1 MSSARLRTRSD
12 LSHATRIVI
21 KIGSSS
27 LTRDDG
33 LLNGEAIDSLVDVVA
48 NAHRAGVE
56 VVLVSSGAIAAGIE
70 PLGLNR
76 RPSDLATSQAAA
88 AVGQGLLIARY
99 SQAFARHNIN
109 VAQALF
115 TVDDIVRR
123 KSYRNAH
130 RTLTRLLQLGVV
142 PIVNENDT
150 VATHEI
156 RFGDNDRVAAFV
168 SHMVHADALFLLTD
182 VDSLY
187 DGPPSQP
194 GARRLPEVRRADD
207 LDGVLVTGHGSS
219 VGTGGMVTKVKAATI
234 AATSGITS
242 IVTKAELIGPALDGD
257 DVGTWF
263 APTGKRQS
271 VRLLWLRY
279 AARPRGQLILDD
291 GAVRAVVQHRKSLLA
306 AGVVE
311 VRGVFSSQQPVD
323 LVDGE
328 GNVIGRGLVA
338 FSSHDI
344 PDMLG
349 KPTGELVQSM
359 GEGYG
364 KQLVHRDD
372 LAVF

>member
-48 NAHRAGVE
+48 NAHRSGVE

-142 PIVNENDT
+142 PIVNENRSEEHT
-150 VATHEI
+150 SELQSRGH
-156 RFGDNDRVAAFV
+156 
-168 SHMVHADALFLLTD
+168 
-182 VDSLY
+182 
-187 DGPPSQP
+187 
-194 GARRLPEVRRADD
+194 
-207 LDGVLVTGHGSS
+207 LVC
-219 VGTGGMVTKVKAATI
+219 
-234 AATSGITS
+234 
-242 IVTKAELIGPALDGD
+242 
-257 DVGTWF
+257 
-263 APTGKRQS
+263 
-271 VRLLWLRY
+271 RLLLEKKKDK
-279 AARPRGQLILDD
+279 I
-291 GAVRAVVQHRKSLLA
+291 
-306 AGVVE
+306 
-311 VRGVFSSQQPVD
+311 
-323 LVDGE
+323 GE
-328 GNVIGRGLVA
+328 
-338 FSSHDI
+338 
-344 PDMLG
+344 
-349 KPTGELVQSM
+349 T
-359 GEGYG
+359 
-364 KQLVHRDD
+364 
-372 LAVF
+372 